1 MTERELEGRVVI
13 VTGGARGAGRA
24 IVQRAA
30 AAGARVIVADRDEE
44 GLRTTVSLVSETG
57 GEVRGIRVDVSDYD
71 SFAAAFALAEAEWG
85 RVDGLVNNAGLMV
98 VGSIDETSVEG
109 FDRAMAVN
117 ARGAFIGAKL
127 AVEAFRRH
135 GDGGSI
141 VNITSISGEVGLAG
155 QIAYCASKGAVKMLT
170 KQLAVDLAAE
180 GIRCNA
186 VSPGSIGGEFLDD
199 YLGGLPDPDAARTA
213 IIGAHPIARVA
224 DPTEIA
230 EPVVFLLSGRA
241 SFITGAVLAADGGYT
256 AR

>member
-1 MTERELEGRVVI
+1 MSERELEGRVVV

-24 IVQRAA
+24 IAERAA
-30 AAGARVIVADRDEE
+30 AAGARVVVADLDVE
-44 GLRTTVSLVSETG
+44 GTHETVARVTDAG
-57 GEVRGIRVDVSDYD
+57 GSARGIRVDVSDPD
-71 SFAAAFALAEAEWG
+71 SFAAAFAVAENEWG

-127 AVEAFRRH
+127 AVEHFRRH
-135 GDGGSI
+135 GDGGAI
-141 VNITSISGEVGLAG
+141 VNITSISGEVGLPG
-155 QIAYCASKGAVKMLT
+155 QVAYCASKGAVKMLT
-170 KQLAVDLAAE
+170 KQLAVDLASE

-199 YLGGLPDPDAARTA
+199 YLGGLPDPTQARTDIVA
-213 IIGAHPIARVA
+213 AHPIARVA
-224 DPTEIA
+224 DPVEIA
-230 EPVVFLLSGRA
+230 DPVVFLLSDRS